1 MPAYK
6 LVELDERVGEDVEAR
21 TFFRGRAE
29 RIARHRNAQRLL
41 PSYRYEVVREGRR
54 WTVVPF
60 QNQLQPV
67 ERIRRSER
75 PKATKEWPYTPAKC
89 EQDEAEVCGNPAY
102 CREHGCQL

>member
-6 LVELDERVGEDVEAR
+6 LVELDDRVGGADAR

-29 RIARHRNAQRLL
+29 RIARRRNAQRFL

-54 WTVVPF
+54 WAVVPF

-67 ERIRRSER
+67 GGSR
-75 PKATKEWPYTPAKC
+75 
-89 EQDEAEVCGNPAY
+89 G
-102 CREHGCQL
+102 